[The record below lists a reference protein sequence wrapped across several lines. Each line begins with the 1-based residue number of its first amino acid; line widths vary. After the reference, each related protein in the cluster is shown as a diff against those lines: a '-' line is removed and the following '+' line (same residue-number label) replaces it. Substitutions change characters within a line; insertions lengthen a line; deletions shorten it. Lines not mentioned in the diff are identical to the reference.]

1 MVASLEPHLNF
12 WSLTIFIQFLSLF
25 PCTSSAYQ
33 FTVFPMEHRWMGPPR
48 QCNLCLLRWVTWA
61 NCISFH
67 GPSWCETILEQK
79 HWIHPKRVEVTHTQ
93 FTAETL
99 LPQEGKLC
107 CLTVFSARMHSCW
120 MHRATLKFQQRL
132 DIYVYIYIHIYD
144 ISIYRLGWQ
153 VYAYGIYIY
162 FFIFQIFKYTKYVKC
177 GCWGRHN
184 KSSNSWEKIKAPI
197 PTVLHLIEP
206 QAFTQTLLSLY
217 TFILRFYLP
226 LVYYESHP

>member
-1 MVASLEPHLNF
+1 MWNYFRTKTLDPSQAG
-12 WSLTIFIQFLSLF
+12 WSYPYTIYSGN
-25 PCTSSAYQ
+25 TSSSGGQTLFSY
-33 FTVFPMEHRWMGPPR
+33 
-48 QCNLCLLRWVTWA
+48 CILCTHAFMLNAQSNAEIPTTFRYI
-61 NCISFH
+61 CIY
-67 GPSWCETILEQK
+67 
-79 HWIHPKRVEVTHTQ
+79 R
-93 FTAETL
+93 
-99 LPQEGKLC
+99 
-107 CLTVFSARMHSCW
+107 
-120 MHRATLKFQQRL
+120 
-132 DIYVYIYIHIYD
+132 HIYD

-177 GCWGRHN
+177 GCWGWHN